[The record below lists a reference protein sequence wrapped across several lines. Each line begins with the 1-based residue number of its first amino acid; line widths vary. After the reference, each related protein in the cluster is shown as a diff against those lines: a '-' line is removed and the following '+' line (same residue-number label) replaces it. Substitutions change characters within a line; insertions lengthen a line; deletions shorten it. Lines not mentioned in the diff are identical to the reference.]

1 MFGPQELS
9 HGFAS
14 LKGTGLLRLHLIS
27 QSLIALAC
35 LPISFV
41 LLRIVRSRRGFRFNS
56 ILFFLAASM
65 MACGLT
71 YCMELATQWHPV
83 LWVSVGVEAFAA
95 SALVVVLVVLLRITP
110 KILLAPNKLADSR
123 FRTLIEEAP
132 DAILQVDEQGTIVI
146 ANRTSERMFGYT
158 REELL
163 GSNVDQLVPDVNRS
177 AHAEQRASFLSSGV
191 SIPMEKRVGDLHA
204 RRKDGTEFPA
214 EIGLSPVKTG
224 AGLFVTAVVRDVTD
238 RKRLEQELERER
250 DLRGQRIEVLARL
263 AADLAHEIKNPLAII
278 HARASDL
285 NEMEAQGMALPAS
298 VVAQSCDSIVRTTER
313 AIRVIRGVQALAH
326 EGSHD
331 PMQKT
336 DVRGLIDQA
345 VELMQTR
352 FATHGIALETVV
364 PDGLP
369 MVECREV
376 QIEQVLVN
384 LLNNAFDA
392 IDGDPQ
398 SRPWVQVRVS
408 ISDTDGAVD
417 AVRGAAT
424 VHGAAVV
431 HIDVLDGGPGVSPE
445 NRARLMETFFTTKPR
460 GAGIGIGLSV
470 SQTIAQ
476 DHGGTLELLDAEGP
490 TCFRLTLP
498 VLTPHPTEGASA

>member
-1 MFGPQELS
+1 MFGQLGLS
-9 HGFAS
+9 HGF
-14 LKGTGLLRLHLIS
+14 GPTGVTGLLRLHLVS
-27 QSLIALAC
+27 ESLIALAC
-35 LPISFV
+35 FPISIA
-41 LLRIVRSRRGFRFNS
+41 LLRIVRSRRGFRFNGV
-56 ILFFLAASM
+56 LFFLAASM

-71 YCMELATQWHPV
+71 YGVELVTQWRPA
-83 LWVSVGVEAFAA
+83 LWVSVAIEAAA
-95 SALVVVLVVLLRITP
+95 ALGLLAVLVVLLRITP
-110 KILLAPNKLADSR
+110 NILTVPHKLADSR
-123 FRTLIEEAP
+123 FRELIEDAP
-132 DAILQVDEQGTIVI
+132 DAILQVDERGTIVI
-146 ANRTSERMFGYT
+146 ANRTAERMFGYS
-158 REELL
+158 RQELL
-163 GSNVDQLVPDVNRS
+163 GSNVDQLVPQSHRA
-177 AHAEQRASFLSSGV
+177 AHAEQRAGFLRSGV
-191 SIPMEKRVGDLHA
+191 SVPMEKRVGDLHA

-214 EIGLSPVKTG
+214 EIGLSPVRTE

-238 RKRLEQELERER
+238 RKRLERELQQERE
-250 DLRGQRIEVLARL
+250 LRGQRIEVLARL
-263 AADLAHEIKNPLAII
+263 AADLAHEIKNPLAIV

-285 NEMEAQGMALPAS
+285 NEMAAQAETLPAS
-298 VVAQSCDSIVRTTER
+298 VVAQSCDSIVKTTER

-345 VELMQTR
+345 VELSKTR
-352 FATHGIALETVV
+352 YATHGIALDAVV

-369 MVECREV
+369 LVECREV

-392 IDGDPQ
+392 IDGDVC

-408 ISDTDGAVD
+408 MQPPSELTGGVE
-417 AVRGAAT
+417 AVR
-424 VHGAAVV
+424 
-431 HIDVLDGGPGVSPE
+431 IDVLDGGPGVSPE

-470 SQTIAQ
+470 SRTIAQ
-476 DHGGTLELLDAEGP
+476 DHGGSLELLDSEGP

-498 VLTPHPTEGASA
+498 VLARRAEGAAT

>member
-1 MFGPQELS
+1 M
-9 HGFAS
+9 
-14 LKGTGLLRLHLIS
+14 
-27 QSLIALAC
+27 
-35 LPISFV
+35 
-41 LLRIVRSRRGFRFNS
+41 
-56 ILFFLAASM
+56 
-65 MACGLT
+65 
-71 YCMELATQWHPV
+71 
-83 LWVSVGVEAFAA
+83 
-95 SALVVVLVVLLRITP
+95 ALVVVLVVLLRITP
-110 KILLAPNKLADSR
+110 NILAVPRTLADSR
-123 FRTLIEEAP
+123 FRELIDNAP
-132 DAILQVDEQGTIVI
+132 DAILQVDERGTVLI
-146 ANRTSERMFGYT
+146 ANRTAERMFGYT

-163 GSNVDQLVPDVNRS
+163 GNNVDQLVPQASRA
-177 AHAEQRASFLSSGV
+177 AHAQQRDQFLRSGAPRLMGER
-191 SIPMEKRVGDLHA
+191 IENLHA
-204 RRKDGTEFPA
+204 RRKDGSVFPA
-214 EIGLSPVKTG
+214 EIGLSPVKTD

-250 DLRGQRIEVLARL
+250 DLRGQRVEVLARL

-285 NEMEAQGMALPAS
+285 SELAAQAITLPS
-298 VVAQSCDSIVRTTER
+298 QVVAQSCSSIVRTTER

-336 DVRGLIDQA
+336 DTRGLIDQA
-345 VELMQTR
+345 VELLQTR

-392 IDGDPQ
+392 IDGDPL

-408 ISDTDGAVD
+408 MSDADGGVD
-417 AVRGAAT
+417 AARGAA
-424 VHGAAVV
+424 AVR
-431 HIDVLDGGPGVSPE
+431 IDVLDGGPGVSPE

>member
-1 MFGPQELS
+1 MLGQLGLPQGFGVLR
-9 HGFAS
+9 
-14 LKGTGLLRLHLIS
+14 GTGLLRLHLLS
-27 QSLIALAC
+27 EALIALAC
-35 LPISFV
+35 FPISIA
-41 LLRIVRSRRGFRFNS
+41 LLRIVRSRRGFRYN
-56 ILFFLAASM
+56 IALFCLAASIL
-65 MACGLT
+65 ACGLT
-71 YCMELATQWHPV
+71 YGMEVLTQWRPIF
-83 LWVSVGVEAFAA
+83 WVSVAIEASAA
-95 SALVVVLVVLLRITP
+95 TALVVVLVVLLRITP
-110 KILLAPNKLADSR
+110 NILAVPHTLADSR
-123 FRTLIEEAP
+123 FRELIDNAP
-132 DAILQVDEQGTIVI
+132 DAILQVDERGTVLI
-146 ANRTSERMFGYT
+146 ANRTAERMFGYT

-163 GSNVDQLVPDVNRS
+163 GSNVDQLVPQASRA
-177 AHAEQRASFLSSGV
+177 AHAQQRDQFLRSGA
-191 SIPMEKRVGDLHA
+191 PRLMGERVENLQA

-285 NEMEAQGMALPAS
+285 SELAAQAMTLPS
-298 VVAQSCDSIVRTTER
+298 QVVAQSCSSIVRTTER

-352 FATHGIALETVV
+352 FATHGIELQTVV

-376 QIEQVLVN
+376 QIEQVMIN

-392 IDGDPQ
+392 IDGDPL

-408 ISDTDGAVD
+408 IRPASGADGAVD
-417 AVRGAAT
+417 A
-424 VHGAAVV
+424 V

-476 DHGGTLELLDAEGP
+476 DHGGTLVLMDAEGP

-498 VLTPHPTEGASA
+498 VLTPHPTEGVSA

>member
-1 MFGPQELS
+1 MFGPLELA
-9 HGFAS
+9 HGF
-14 LKGTGLLRLHLIS
+14 GVFGETGLLRLHLVS
-27 QSLIALAC
+27 ESLIALAC
-35 LPISFV
+35 LPISIA
-41 LLRIVRSRRGFRFNS
+41 LLRIVRSRRGFRFNGV
-56 ILFFLAASM
+56 LFFLAASM

-71 YCMELATQWHPV
+71 YGLEAVTQWRPA
-83 LWVSVGVEAFAA
+83 LWVSVAIEAAA
-95 SALVVVLVVLLRITP
+95 ALALIVVLVVLLRITP
-110 KILLAPNKLADSR
+110 NILAVPRKLADSR
-123 FRTLIEEAP
+123 FRELIEDAP
-132 DAILQVDEQGTIVI
+132 DAILQVDERGTIVI
-146 ANRTSERMFGYT
+146 ANHTAERMFGYS

-163 GSNVDQLVPDVNRS
+163 GSNVDQLVPQ
-177 AHAEQRASFLSSGV
+177 AYRA
-191 SIPMEKRVGDLHA
+191 LHA
-204 RRKDGTEFPA
+204 KQRDLFLLARVPRPMGQRVENLSVRRKDGTEFPA
-214 EIGLSPVKTG
+214 EIGLSPVMTE

-238 RKRLEQELERER
+238 RKRLERELEQERE
-250 DLRGQRIEVLARL
+250 LRGQRIEVLARL

-285 NEMEAQGMALPAS
+285 NEMAAQGMALPAP
-298 VVAQSCDSIVRTTER
+298 VVAQNCDSIVKTTER

-345 VELMQTR
+345 VELSKTR
-352 FATHGIALETVV
+352 FATHGIALDAVV

-392 IDGDPQ
+392 IDGDARSQ
-398 SRPWVQVRVS
+398 PWVQIRVS
-408 ISDTDGAVD
+408 LQPAPELNGVEAVC
-417 AVRGAAT
+417 
-424 VHGAAVV
+424 
-431 HIDVLDGGPGVSPE
+431 IDVLDGGPGVSPE

-470 SQTIAQ
+470 SRTIAQ
-476 DHGGTLELLDAEGP
+476 DHGGSLELLDSEGP

-498 VLTPHPTEGASA
+498 VLARRAEGAST